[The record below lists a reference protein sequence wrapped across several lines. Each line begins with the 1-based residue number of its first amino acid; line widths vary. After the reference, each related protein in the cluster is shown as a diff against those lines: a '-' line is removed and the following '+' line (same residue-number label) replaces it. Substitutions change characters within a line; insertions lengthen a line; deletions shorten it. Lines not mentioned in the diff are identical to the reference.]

1 MFWSSKKIICSFIR
15 LNLSAMPHINPFI
28 HFNGNAEEA
37 FTFYQSIFGGEFTSL
52 IRYKDLSNAELFSEK
67 EANKLMH
74 ITLPIGKNSL
84 LMASDVPEMFGEV
97 NENENRSKVYIS
109 AENKDEAFKLFNALS
124 AGGEIEVPIID
135 GPQDSYFGMLRDKYG
150 IEWMVNFTKN

>member
-1 MFWSSKKIICSFIR
+1 
-15 LNLSAMPHINPFI
+15 
-28 HFNGNAEEA
+28 
-37 FTFYQSIFGGEFTSL
+37 
-52 IRYKDLSNAELFSEK
+52 
-67 EANKLMH
+67 MH

-135 GPQDSYFGMLRDKYG
+135 GPQASYFGMLRDKYG
-150 IEWMVNFTKN
+150 IEWMVNFTEN